1 MSGEARHFSAGRF
14 IIALALA
21 VIAVLA
27 VPGCGSSE
35 KASKAV
41 RFGILRNDLHQL
53 AYYVAR
59 EKGYFSDEG
68 LDVREGGAFNA
79 GPEEM
84 SAFAAGELDMGLVGT
99 APIVTFASQKMAD
112 VKIVAQ
118 ANTEGSA
125 ILVRAGLEGED
136 MASFRGRTI
145 AVPGFSTVQDFLLR
159 LALEKAKLADTDVN
173 IIVLKPPETLAA
185 FSSSQIDGAVSWE
198 PYPSMAVTQNKARIM
213 LTSHQI
219 WADHPCCMLIVSSEF
234 LRENPDTVRKVV
246 AAHVKA
252 TDFINKNK
260 LEATD
265 MAHLFTG
272 QDKTVCTSAMKN
284 IKFDDSP
291 DPKQILRYVD
301 FIKTAGV
308 VKVDDTAAFVNGLM
322 DLGFLPEEKSK

>member
-1 MSGEARHFSAGRF
+1 MRLANRGLCTG
-14 IIALALA
+14 IIVLLLLATVAL
-21 VIAVLA
+21 VVM
-27 VPGCGSSE
+27 PGCGEPE
-35 KASKAV
+35 KAAVPV

-59 EKGYFSDEG
+59 EKGYFTEEG

-99 APIVTFASQKMAD
+99 SPVVTFASQKMAD

-125 ILVRAGLEGED
+125 VLIRAGLEGED

-159 LALEKAKLADTDVN
+159 LALKKAELSDTDVN

-185 FSSSQIDGAVSWE
+185 FSSSQIDGAVCWE
-198 PYPSMAVTQNKARIM
+198 PYPSMAVNDNKARVM

-219 WADHPCCMLIVSSEF
+219 WPDHPCCMLIVASEF
-234 LRENPDTVRKVV
+234 LSKNPEVVRKVV

-265 MAHLFTG
+265 MARMFTG
-272 QDKTVCTSAMKN
+272 QDKNVCASAMKN
-284 IKFDDSP
+284 VKFDP
-291 DPKQILRYVD
+291 DPDPVEIQKYVD
-301 FIKTAGV
+301 YLKTAGV
-308 VKVDDTAAFVNGLM
+308 VKVTDTGDFVDDLV
-322 DLGFLPEEKSK
+322 DSEYLPRK